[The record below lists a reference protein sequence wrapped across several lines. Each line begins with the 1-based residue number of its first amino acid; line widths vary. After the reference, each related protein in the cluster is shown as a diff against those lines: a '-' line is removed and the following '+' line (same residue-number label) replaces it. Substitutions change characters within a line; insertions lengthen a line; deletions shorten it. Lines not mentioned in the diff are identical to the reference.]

1 MLQVEIFKFFKQ
13 NFCALSAGFKSLCI
27 FIQACGDASRQVML
41 SEIVQY
47 IYIYIY
53 ITVFTSLSGITYDA
67 DQLTDCFA

>member
-1 MLQVEIFKFFKQ
+1 
-13 NFCALSAGFKSLCI
+13 
-27 FIQACGDASRQVML
+27 ML